1 MTTKKRSRAT
11 SRELSY
17 TVFYQPIKG
26 KGYQVSV
33 PLLPGLM
40 TYGRTFEEAQL
51 MARDAIL
58 CHVQGMREEKEDVPS
73 EDSVLQERIKL
84 AV

>member
-1 MTTKKRSRAT
+1 
-11 SRELSY
+11 
-17 TVFYQPIKG
+17 
-26 KGYQVSV
+26 
-33 PLLPGLM
+33 
-40 TYGRTFEEAQL
+40 